1 MANNIYALLVGI
13 DEYDP
18 ESTPQVPSLKG
29 CVNDIKAVEAY
40 LRDRITKDGKW
51 QLVEPTNQSWI
62 LTNEQ
67 ATRQA
72 VIDGFLQHLCSSDS
86 EDVVLFYYAGHGAQ
100 EKAPQEFW
108 HLEADHL
115 DESLVCYDSRTENSR
130 DLADKEIAYLISK
143 VAENNPHVVI
153 ILDCCHSGSGTR
165 DLSPEIRVR
174 RSPVDSRERPLSSFI
189 FAEDTTALNELL
201 NSSRSLEQKT
211 TGVTLPKGKHVMFS
225 ACRDYELAKEYK
237 GEDGQPRGAFSY
249 FLLQTLQRTNNS
261 ITYRDLARNLN
272 ALVSGKVKEQSPQVE
287 ATDSKDLDQP
297 FLGGAIKE
305 RPNYFTLTRS
315 QNDNS
320 WVIDAGAI
328 SGIPKPSKDGDTLLA
343 IFPAASTP
351 EQLTK
356 LDQALGEA
364 QVMQVLPQKSKVKIL
379 SGSVS
384 LSPTE
389 TYWAIVTNIPL
400 PPLKIYIRSE
410 DSEKAGLELVK
421 QALQTS
427 APNSKPSLYVSLVED
442 PKEADYDLL
451 IRKGQYWI
459 TQPNDQRPLIAP
471 IPENSTQ
478 AGYTSENAREV
489 VVRLEHIARW
499 TNILELSTPATSS
512 VKADDVEMEIS
523 VLSGRQETS
532 LSGDDKIASEM
543 RLEYTYENDEW
554 VKPTIQIKLTNNS
567 NKPLYCNVLDL
578 AESYSISSNLLDE
591 FQASSFKIPP
601 KGSENSNTLESG
613 NLELVIKDEYLA
625 LGITE
630 YKDIFKLIVS
640 TSEFDA
646 SLLQQDGLNP
656 PPPTRSLGRGGTLDR
671 LMAGVNSREA
681 VRAEGSYDNWM
692 TKEVSITIVC
702 PQEAIAIQSN
712 SSTALQNGVVEVQ
725 PHPSLQAK
733 VNLTT
738 VPQASRDLGNLILPA
753 ILRQQPRITES
764 FQFTTSRGSDPGL
777 SALELSDVAD
787 HTVVTPDAPLKLL
800 VDTQLA
806 ENEHLLPFA
815 YDGQFFLP
823 LGRGSQAID
832 GKTEITLERLP
843 KPTVSSRSI
852 HGSIRIFFE
861 KIVSQKLGS
870 PFEYPILAIADVVKV
885 DKKDKVTYE
894 KDKEI
899 IKAQVAQAKKII
911 LYIHGIVGDTAS
923 MVPSVNNALVEVDK
937 KELSIKERYDVVLA
951 FDYENIQT
959 TIQENAKFLGEKLQE
974 IGLGANHGKQLHIV
988 AHSMG
993 GLVSRWFI
1001 ERLGGNQVVQ
1011 HLVMLGTPNAGSP
1024 WPSIQDWVFTA
1035 LGIGL
1040 NQLSAIVWP
1049 TKIVADLL
1057 KVLENNDK
1065 SLEQMQPD
1073 SPILKEL
1080 AENPDPGVPY
1090 TIIAGDRS
1098 VMAAANAKLQA
1109 DKQINPLKELMQRMF
1124 DPSVN
1129 KVVDMAFFSQPN
1141 DIAVTLTSIKS
1152 VNSKRKPQ
1160 PTILS
1165 PDTACDHLTYF
1176 THPAGLTALSR
1187 ALYESPH
1194 ENQPPTASA
1203 TTANVLIIE
1212 PKGNT
1217 TPKPAET
1224 SSQTQNP
1231 LLISSAIITGIALFI
1246 AGVAISI
1253 LSNRSLQP
1261 QPTSQTRNSQIAVNQ
1276 HSL

>member
-1 MANNIYALLVGI
+1 MANNIYALLIGI

-18 ESTPQVPSLKG
+18 TSTQQIPSLKG

-40 LRDRITKDGKW
+40 LRDRITKDGEWK
-51 QLVEPTNQSWI
+51 LVEPTNQSWI

-72 VIDGFLQHLCSSDS
+72 VINGFLEHLCKADS

-100 EKAPQEFW
+100 EKAPEEFW
-108 HLEADHL
+108 HLEADRL
-115 DESLVCYDSRTENSR
+115 DESLVCYDSRTANSR

-174 RSPVDSRERPLSSFI
+174 RSPIDSRERPLSSFI

-201 NSSRSLEQKT
+201 NSSRTLEQKR
-211 TGVTLPKGKHVMFS
+211 TGVLLPKGKHVMFS

-237 GEDGQPRGAFSY
+237 GDDGQPRGAFSY
-249 FLLQTLQRTNNS
+249 FLLQTLQRTNS
-261 ITYRDLARNLN
+261 SMTYRDLARNLN

-287 ATDSKDLDQP
+287 ATDPKDLDRP

-315 QNDNS
+315 KNDNS

-351 EQLTK
+351 EQLTQ
-356 LDQALGEA
+356 LSQALGEA
-364 QVMQVLPQKSKVKIL
+364 QVMQVLPQKSKVKII
-379 SGSVS
+379 SGSDR
-384 LSPTE
+384 LNETE
-389 TYWAIVTNIPL
+389 TYWAVVTSLPL
-400 PPLKIYIRSE
+400 SPLKVYIKGE
-410 DSEKAGLELVK
+410 AAGVELAK
-421 QALQTS
+421 LALQTS
-427 APNSKPSLYVSLVED
+427 TLNAQPSLYVSQVDEPTD
-442 PKEADYDLL
+442 ADYQLVA
-451 IRKGQYWI
+451 RNNQYWI
-459 TQPNDQRPLIAP
+459 TQPQDERPLVAP
-471 IPENSTQ
+471 IPENSNQ
-478 AGYTSENAREV
+478 ADYTPENAATAIL
-489 VVRLEHIARW
+489 RLEHIARW
-499 TNILELSTPATSS
+499 TNILELQSSPTSRL
-512 VKADDVEMEIS
+512 KPDDLTMEIIL
-523 VLSGRQETS
+523 LSGQQEIPPGADNS
-532 LSGDDKIASEM
+532 QISSSEM
-543 RLEYTYENDEW
+543 RVEYTYEGDKW
-554 VKPTIQIKLTNNS
+554 KPPGIQIKLTNNS
-567 NKPLYCNVLDL
+567 DKVLYCNVLDL
-578 AESYSISSNLLDE
+578 SESYAVDVPFFDEKSSIRI
-591 FQASSFKIPP
+591 AP
-601 KGSENSNTLESG
+601 KNSEESNTVLSFDDLGFCIPDAFLEQ
-613 NLELVIKDEYLA
+613 
-625 LGITE
+625 GITE

-640 TSEFDA
+640 TTEFDA
-646 SLLQQDGLNP
+646 NVLQQDGLTP
-656 PPPTRSLGRGGTLDR
+656 PDKTRSVGENQSTFNN

-681 VRAEGSYDNWM
+681 VRTKGNNDDWM
-692 TKEVSITIVC
+692 TREVTLTIIR
-702 PQEAIAIQSN
+702 PQGAIAIQSD

-725 PHPSLQAK
+725 AHPSLQAK

-753 ILRQQPRITES
+753 ILRQQPRFTES

-777 SALELSDVAD
+777 SALELSDVVD
-787 HTVVTPDAPLKLL
+787 YTVVTADAPLELL

-823 LGRGSQAID
+823 LGRASQVAD
-832 GKTEITLERLP
+832 GKTKITLERLP
-843 KPTVSSRSI
+843 NPTVSSRSI
-852 HGSIRIFFE
+852 NGSIRIFFE
-861 KIVSQKLGS
+861 RIVSQKLGS
-870 PFEYPILAIADVVKV
+870 PFEYPILAIAEV
-885 DKKDKVTYE
+885 DEKDKVTYE

-899 IKAQVAQAKKII
+899 IKARVAQANKIV
-911 LYIHGIVGDTAS
+911 LYVHGIVGDTAS
-923 MVPSVNNALVEVDK
+923 MVPSVNHAFVEVDGNQR
-937 KELSIKERYDVVLA
+937 SIKELYDVVLA
-951 FDYENIQT
+951 FDYENIKT
-959 TIQENAKFLGEKLQE
+959 TIEENAKFLGERLQE

-1001 ERLGGNQVVQ
+1001 EREGGNQIVQ

-1024 WPSIQDWVFTA
+1024 WAAIQDWVFTA

-1040 NQLSAIVWP
+1040 NQLSTIVWP
-1049 TKIVADLL
+1049 TKIVAELL
-1057 KVLENNDK
+1057 KVLENNDN

-1098 VMAAANAKLQA
+1098 VMAAANATLQG
-1109 DKQINPLKELMQRMF
+1109 DNQTNPLKQLMDRMF
-1124 DPSVN
+1124 GTSVN

-1141 DIAVTLTSIKS
+1141 DIAVTVTSIKS
-1152 VNSKRKPQ
+1152 VNSKRSPQ
-1160 PTILS
+1160 PRILP
-1165 PDTACDHLTYF
+1165 PDAACDHLTYF

-1187 ALYESPH
+1187 ALYEFPH
-1194 ENQPPTASA
+1194 NGNQPPAASA
-1203 TTANVLIIE
+1203 TTADLLIAE
-1212 PKGNT
+1212 PEENT

-1224 SSQTQNP
+1224 SSKSQNP
-1231 LLISSAIITGIALFI
+1231 LLISSAIITVIALFI
-1246 AGVAISI
+1246 AGIAVSI
-1253 LSNRSLQP
+1253 LRNRSPQP
-1261 QPTSQTRNSQIAVNQ
+1261 QPTSQTRSSQTVAVNE